1 MFEEFLNKYVKDKFN
16 INIAFMDSYIS
27 QRNVLLDMI
36 YLYDDMQNI
45 STDEVKINMYMNCFI
60 VRSESKIQIECIDGL
75 IQLLDTNISYSEN
88 TTTNSYIIEGL
99 PPLRQICIL
108 PLLMPDKFK
117 GFAVPNIA
125 KKFEKALTT
134 VDVDERRY
142 LNLET
147 KLKHSTEYEEF
158 MMSKLSNIQEKIFVK
173 QKNAYIND
181 CAAIKNLI
189 KERQNTLN
197 KLYSQLHEKELA
209 LIGYEAKEN
218 EVAEY
223 MEELIEV
230 VQTSNNINMVDITD
244 DSFTFSVAG
253 FYSIWK
259 NEYLQ
264 KTMENISALPFVRII
279 NRVSSKG
286 VGEKLYRLI
295 FEKRRLKIKVIQ
307 EFSILYDTDNII
319 GGQTSTSD
327 KGLPNIHIGYYDCWD
342 ESKQIIQEYLHEYR
356 YADAVMQ
363 TANSAYTLNLC
374 DSPVT
379 ERLADVLLNSSNY
392 DYKLIVDSKTNE
404 ELTVKEV
411 INRIKKGEYD
421 EDII

>member
-16 INIAFMDSYIS
+16 INIDFIEPSLKQIL
-27 QRNVLLDMI
+27 VLLDII
-36 YLYDDMQNI
+36 YLYDDMENI
-45 STDEVKINMYMNCFI
+45 STDEVKIAIRQNLLT
-60 VRSESKIQIECIDGL
+60 VQSKNEIQIECIDGL
-75 IQLLDTNISYSEN
+75 MQLLGKNLIYNKNDINQYL
-88 TTTNSYIIEGL
+88 IEGL

-173 QKNAYIND
+173 QKNDYIND

-379 ERLADVLLNSSNY
+379 ERLADALLNSSNY

>member
-27 QRNVLLDMI
+27 QRNVLLDVI

-45 STDEVKINMYMNCFI
+45 STDEVKIDMYMNCFI

-75 IQLLDTNISYSEN
+75 IQLLDTNILYSEN

-147 KLKHSTEYEEF
+147 KLKYSTEYKEF
-158 MMSKLSNIQEKIFVK
+158 VKSKLLNIQGVIFEK
-173 QKNAYIND
+173 QKELNIKD
-181 CAAIKNLI
+181 CNSIKNRI
-189 KERQNTLN
+189 KECQSLLN
-197 KLYSQLHEKELA
+197 KLYAELHNKELA
-209 LIGYEAKEN
+209 LLSYGTKEG
-218 EVAEY
+218 EIKEY
-223 MEELIEV
+223 MEDLVEV
-230 VQTSNNINMVDITD
+230 VQTSDNIEIKDIEN
-244 DSFTFSVAG
+244 SHLRFSVTG
-253 FYSIWK
+253 YYSIWK
-259 NEYLQ
+259 KEYLQ
-264 KTMENISALPFVRII
+264 KTLENISALPFVRAI
-279 NRVSSKG
+279 NNATSNG
-286 VGEKLYRLI
+286 IGEKLYRLI
-295 FEKRRLKIKVIQ
+295 FEKRRLKIKVYQ
-307 EFSILYDTDNII
+307 EFNIIYDTDNIS
-319 GGQTSTSD
+319 GDDTPNLN
-327 KGLPNIHIGYYDCWD
+327 KGLMNIHIGYYSCWD
-342 ESKQIIQEYLHEYR
+342 ESKQIIQKYLHEYR
-356 YADAVMQ
+356 YADAIMQ

-374 DSPVT
+374 DAPVT
-379 ERLADVLLNSSNY
+379 ERLAYELLNEKVA
-392 DYKLIVDSKTNE
+392 KLIVDSKTNE
-404 ELTVKEV
+404 ELTLEEV
-411 INRIKKGEYD
+411 IKRIKKGEYD